1 MEIRTTKFEEIE
13 SELSHLRPTLLDRSA
28 TYQGAYLNDVLVG
41 VVSYVEHPNHIYLGH
56 AFVVPEHQGKGI
68 YKLLWEYRNM
78 KIKDL
83 GKPLIAHCNVSSL
96 KHFIN
101 NGFTIDKALF
111 MVVKQSI

>member
-1 MEIRTTKFEEIE
+1 
-13 SELSHLRPTLLDRSA
+13 
-28 TYQGAYLNDVLVG
+28 
-41 VVSYVEHPNHIYLGH
+41 
-56 AFVVPEHQGKGI
+56 
-68 YKLLWEYRNM
+68 M

-111 MVVKQSI
+111 MVVKQPT